1 MIHHQVPMSY
11 YNSYVERLQQLTPDD
26 VREAQRTYFT
36 RDAWVVGLA
45 GREDVIRP
53 ALDGMVSSVDV
64 WTPEGYA

>member
-1 MIHHQVPMSY
+1 
-11 YNSYVERLQQLTPDD
+11 LQQLTPDD

-53 ALDGMVSSVDV
+53 ALDGMVETIET